1 MQARMH
7 PPFGKEAPTD
17 APIKVATLHI
27 PWKLAM
33 IGRPYWRST
42 SAAWAFMELTE
53 TFEPSAATRV
63 MVRGM
68 IGMPDL
74 TRGAAREP
82 HPDPTDARGVFR
94 TGPTVSQH

>member
-1 MQARMH
+1 MLR
-7 PPFGKEAPTD
+7 G
-17 APIKVATLHI
+17 
-27 PWKLAM
+27 
-33 IGRPYWRST
+33 IGNFYN
-42 SAAWAFMELTE
+42 ELTE

-82 HPDPTDARGVFR
+82 HPDPIDTRGVC
-94 TGPTVSQH
+94 